1 MSDFKEVKYQ
11 PRQDWNQTSTG
22 VGHHYRPGYYFPSS
36 HFHPS
41 IGEPVPPP
49 LAHQDQVT
57 RDQHFETTTGKAHDR
72 KYPATLYSN
81 PVHQKA
87 PGHWKVDYVKDLAEK
102 LSKGGWRRPLTMGNQ
117 TSETREKFCSEP
129 GVRQK
134 YHFDDTAG
142 LGLPQNFNLHDHHV
156 EGPSK
161 LGQATTQNP
170 KLQGKQFYV
179 RDRGVLNLLD
189 PYLTTTHKD
198 HRAFKPDELKKYPKK
213 DAATYW
219 QCEDYPKAWGHGLK
233 ANPLPKTS
241 VPREQLPMRD
251 TTFFTTKTKVPRPP
265 KAMVPVPHSGLKSEH
280 ADRYTRPNDVRFKEA
295 IYCPVDPPFTLPVP
309 GTKSA
314 MTAPKMYN
322 TEYQHVGSEK
332 PIMV

>member
-1 MSDFKEVKYQ
+1 MTEFKEVKYQ

-22 VGHHYRPGYYFPSS
+22 VGHQYRPGYYFPSS
-36 HFHPS
+36 HFHQS

-49 LAHQDQVT
+49 LAHQDQIT
-57 RDQHFETTTGKAHDR
+57 RDQHFETTTGKAHDK
-72 KYPATLYSN
+72 KYPGLLYSN
-81 PVHQKA
+81 PVHKKA

-102 LSKGGWRRPLTMGNQ
+102 LSNGGWRRPLTMGNQ
-117 TSETREKFCSEP
+117 TSETHDKFNSAP

-134 YHFDDTAG
+134 YHFDDAAG
-142 LGLPQNFNLHDHHV
+142 LGLPKNFNLHDHHV

-161 LGQATTQNP
+161 YGQATTQNP
-170 KLQGKQFYV
+170 KLQGKPFFV
-179 RDRGVLNLLD
+179 RDRGVLALLD
-189 PYLTTTHKD
+189 PYLSTTHKD
-198 HRAFKPDELKKYPKK
+198 HRAYKPEELKKYPKK

-233 ANPLPKTS
+233 DNPLPKTS

-251 TTFFTTKTKVPRPP
+251 TTFFKTATKVPRPP
-265 KAMVPVPHSGLKSEH
+265 KAMVPVPHSGLKSEFTENF
-280 ADRYTRPNDVRFKEA
+280 TRPSDVKMKEA
-295 IYCPVDPPFTLPVP
+295 MYCPVDTPFTLPVP
-309 GTKSA
+309 GTKSV

-322 TEYQHVGSEK
+322 TEYQFIGSEK